1 MTSVFLSPAGEG
13 ALKSR
18 HNAAGPGCIF
28 RAGAGGRGTQ
38 SISEI
43 FSGYLLTIQNFFFN
57 DVPPGVQ
64 EGRAKFYSE
73 NGNSSRGPST
83 KCEKNCIGLGF
94 KSAHP
99 RAVSSPFALP
109 PWETAL
115 ANFLTAEFSRPASF
129 LFTKPLH

>member
-28 RAGAGGRGTQ
+28 RAQGGGPRAYLR
-38 SISEI
+38 
-43 FSGYLLTIQNFFFN
+43 FLLGYLRTIQNFFFFPFN

-73 NGNSSRGPST
+73 NGNSCRGPST

-99 RAVSSPFALP
+99 RTVSSPFAVP

-115 ANFLTAEFSRPASF
+115 ANFLTAEFFPPRVFSSY
-129 LFTKPLH
+129 